1 MIAKLVDFSLNNRF
15 IVLIVALLLFGWG
28 AISFHNLPVEAYPDV
43 ANNYVNII
51 TQWPGRT
58 AEEVEQQVTVPV
70 ENVMAGIPH
79 MTHLRST
86 TLAGLSSVTMIFDD
100 DSIDNVNRELVNE
113 RLGQITLPSGLQPQ
127 MGTDWSPVGQIFWY
141 TLKSTN
147 PAVDTMQ
154 LKSIED
160 WQLEKA
166 FRSVPGVVDVSSFGG
181 LTREYQVT
189 VDPNKLISYG
199 LTLQQV
205 QQQLAANNVDAGG
218 SFIEQGEQQINV
230 QEVGLFKNV
239 HDIEQTVLKAA
250 NGTALRVS
258 DVATVAQGPKIRL
271 GQIGKTC
278 KPELGTCVYRDPDAP
293 ANKTGNKA
301 IRREDGRMVDD
312 NDVVEG
318 VVLLQKG
325 DNSDSTLEGIHAKVK
340 ELNDHVLPKGV
351 TIVPFLD
358 RSDLLKLTTHTVL
371 ENLTEGI
378 VLVVIILFLF
388 LGNFRG
394 ALIVA
399 FTIPFALLFASIL
412 LNLNHIPANLLS
424 LGALDFGMVV
434 DGAVV
439 MVENIVRH
447 LSHGRREGMTTM
459 DQIREAAHEVQR
471 PVFYAIAII
480 ITAYLPI
487 FTLQSVEGRLFKPMS
502 WTVAF
507 ALLGALTFSM
517 ILAPVM
523 ASFLF
528 PKGAREWE
536 NPVLA
541 WIINRY
547 RHMAIWSIEHKYV
560 PIGVWVGLIGLAFFL
575 GFSGVIGSEFL
586 PHLDEGA
593 IWVRGSLAPSTGPTE
608 SLKIADHAREVLGSF
623 PEVTQVVSQIG
634 RPDDG
639 TDTTGFFNTEYF
651 VDLKPKAEWRPV
663 FERNKDELIAAMD
676 RELDKTPGVIWNF
689 SQPISDN
696 VEEAVSGVKGELAV
710 KLYGTDLK
718 TLEEKGDQIVS
729 VMSKIP
735 GVADLGL
742 FRVIGQ
748 PNLNYVVDR
757 EAAARFGINVADIQ
771 AAIEGAVGGTIAGA
785 PITQVLD
792 GEARYDVMARY
803 SPQYRQ
809 TPFEIGN
816 ILLLAPSG
824 EHVPLSQVT
833 KASVTDGAEEIYR
846 EGGTRYVAIKY
857 SVRDRDLGSTV
868 EEAIAKVNRE
878 VKLPQGYKLDWAGE
892 YESQKRSS
900 RRLMLVLP
908 ITVMM
913 IFMILY
919 GMFSSFKWATL
930 ILANVAMAPVGGLLA
945 LLFTGTHF
953 SVSSG
958 VGFLALFGVSVQT
971 GIIMLE
977 YINQMRVNGH
987 SVKDAAV
994 EGAVLRI
1001 RPIMMTM
1008 LVATLGLLP
1017 AALSHGI
1024 GSDSQ
1029 RPFAIVIV
1037 GGLVCALV
1045 VSVFLLPTLYVWVAR
1060 STDVLPHPDTE
1071 FQN

>member
-1 MIAKLVDFSLNNRF
+1 MIAKLVDFALNNRF
-15 IVLIVALLLFGWG
+15 IVLIVAVLLFGWG

-43 ANNYVNII
+43 ANNYVNVI

-58 AEEVEQQVTVPV
+58 AEEVEQQVTVPIEIV
-70 ENVMAGIPH
+70 VAGIPH

-86 TLAGLSSVTMIFDD
+86 SLAGLSSVTMIFDD
-100 DSIDNVNRELVNE
+100 DSVNKDNRDQVFQ
-113 RLGQITLPSGLQPQ
+113 RLGQVTLPAGLQPQ

-141 TLKSTN
+141 SLKSTN
-147 PAVDTMQ
+147 PSIDNMQ

-160 WQLEKA
+160 WQLEKQ

-189 VDPNKLISYG
+189 VDPEKLIAYG

-230 QEVGLFKNV
+230 QEVGLFKNS
-239 HDIEQTVLKAA
+239 HDIERTVLKTA
-250 NGTALRVS
+250 NGTALRIS

-278 KPELGTCVYRDPDAP
+278 KINLGTCSWRDPDAKE
-293 ANKTGNKA
+293 KTDKE
-301 IRREDGRMVDD
+301 IRRADGKVIDD
-312 NDVVEG
+312 DDVVEG

-325 DNSDSTLEGIHAKVK
+325 DNSDQTLAGIHAKVK
-340 ELNDHVLPKGV
+340 ELNEHVLPKGV

-378 VLVVIILFLF
+378 VLVVIILFIF

-399 FTIPFALLFASIL
+399 ITIPFSLLFASIL
-412 LNLNHIPANLLS
+412 LDLNHIPANLLS

-517 ILAPVM
+517 ILAPVI
-523 ASFLF
+523 ASILF
-528 PKGAREWE
+528 PNGASEWE
-536 NPVLA
+536 NPILK

-547 RHMAIWSIEHKYV
+547 RHMATWAIDHKYV
-560 PIGVWVGLIGLAFFL
+560 PIGAWLGLIALAFYL
-575 GFSGVIGSEFL
+575 GTSGVIGSEFL

-593 IWVRGSLAPSTGPTE
+593 IWVRGSLAPSTGPTA
-608 SLKIADHAREVLGSF
+608 SRKVADQTRLILASF

-651 VDLKPKAEWRPV
+651 VDLKSKEEWRPA
-663 FERNKDELIAAMD
+663 FKRDKEELIAAMN
-676 RELDKTPGVIWNF
+676 RELDKTPGVVWNF

-718 TLEEKGDQIVS
+718 TLEAKGDQIVS
-729 VMSKIP
+729 VMSGIK

-748 PNLNYVVDR
+748 PNLNFVVDR
-757 EAAARFGINVADIQ
+757 DAAARFGINVADIQ

-785 PITQVLD
+785 PVTQVLD

-809 TPFEIGN
+809 TPAEIAN
-816 ILLLAPSG
+816 IRLLSPSG
-824 EHVPLSQVT
+824 ERVSLAQLT
-833 KASVTDGAEEIYR
+833 KSGVTDGAEEIYR
-846 EGGTRYVAIKY
+846 EEGSRYVAIKY

-868 EEAIAKVNRE
+868 EEAIAKVNKE
-878 VKLPQGYKLDWAGE
+878 VQLPTGYKLNWAGE

-900 RRLMLVLP
+900 KRLMLVLP
-908 ITVMM
+908 ITIMM

-919 GMFSSFKWATL
+919 GMFSSFKWAIL

-987 SVKDAAV
+987 SVKDAAI